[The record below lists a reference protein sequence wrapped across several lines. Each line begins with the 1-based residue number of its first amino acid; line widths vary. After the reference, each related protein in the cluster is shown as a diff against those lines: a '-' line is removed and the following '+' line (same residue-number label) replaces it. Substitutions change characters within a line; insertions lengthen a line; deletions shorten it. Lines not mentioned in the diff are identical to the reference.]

1 MLESCGFFFEV
12 KLLKDSC
19 FLFCMACEFEGL
31 MNVFQNSAYMVFD
44 LGLEFMLMSWL
55 IYRGGLIM
63 GSKMIC
69 LVFMIKN
76 ICLFGIYVSIS
87 NDTSKKI
94 FEF

>member
-1 MLESCGFFFEV
+1 MQESCVFFFEV
-12 KLLKDSC
+12 KLLKDGC

-31 MNVFQNSAYMVFD
+31 MNVFQNSTYMVFD

-55 IYRGGLIM
+55 IYRGELIM

-76 ICLFGIYVSIS
+76 IWNLCIHF
-87 NDTSKKI
+87 K
-94 FEF
+94 

>member
-1 MLESCGFFFEV
+1 MQESCVFFFEV
-12 KLLKDSC
+12 KLLKDCC

-55 IYRGGLIM
+55 IYRGELIM

-76 ICLFGIYVSIS
+76 IWNLCIHF
-87 NDTSKKI
+87 K
-94 FEF
+94 